1 MGNDRRLE
9 EVLEQDIDARQTG
22 RRIDSMLAKAE
33 IGIIHQQL
41 KLLESLKKFNKEL
54 DEEKKQESRS
64 RSILATTTGGTA
76 LVVESALFDPK
87 KTTTS
92 KKCRLEEA
100 RRSPLPADD
109 TFSHTKHLKEG
120 LAEQGV
126 TSIKLR

>member
-1 MGNDRRLE
+1 MGSDRLE

-22 RRIDSMLAKAE
+22 RRIDSMLAKSE

-41 KLLESLKKFNKEL
+41 ELLKSLKRFNKEL
-54 DEEKKQESRS
+54 DEEKKRESRS

-87 KTTTS
+87 KTATS
-92 KKCRLEEA
+92 KKDSLAEA
-100 RRSPLPADD
+100 HRSQLPSDGS
-109 TFSHTKHLKEG
+109 FSHTKRLKEG
-120 LAEQGV
+120 LAEQGI